1 MFQEGIRKKM
11 WTIPTIEEIYNEYHK
26 QKFFQR
32 NGIYPKTIK
41 NFDSLLNDSKKKE
54 FLLRF
59 QNMIKRNRNVVNWKL
74 YILAIAEVTQ
84 GNFDLSILG
93 TLKGTKIYR
102 GYIEYK
108 QKKNLEEV
116 DILNEVK
123 RSLAVISNYVGAQ
136 EIKLKDYYY
145 ENFETSPVALQH
157 IFSDLVSPYLYAILP
172 SQLAYKLL
180 NYNDECFYDLFKCDK
195 NEFFETVINPLHD
208 NALKYKKIQEAAIKI
223 EKTFSMI

>member
-1 MFQEGIRKKM
+1 M

-32 NGIYPKTIK
+32 NGIYPRPIK
-41 NFDSLLNDSKKKE
+41 NFEKLINDKNKKE
-54 FLLRF
+54 YLLRF

-116 DILNEVK
+116 DIINEVK
-123 RSLAVISNYVGAQ
+123 RSLAVISNYIDAQ
-136 EIKLKDYYY
+136 EIKLKDYFYQ
-145 ENFETSPVALQH
+145 NIETSPVALQH
-157 IFSDLVSPYLYAILP
+157 IFSDLVSPYFYAILP

-180 NYNDECFYDLFKCDK
+180 SYSDECFYDLFKCDK
-195 NEFFETVINPLHD
+195 NEFFETILKPLHD
-208 NALKYKKIQEAAIKI
+208 NALKYKTVQDASINL
-223 EKTFSMI
+223 EKALNML